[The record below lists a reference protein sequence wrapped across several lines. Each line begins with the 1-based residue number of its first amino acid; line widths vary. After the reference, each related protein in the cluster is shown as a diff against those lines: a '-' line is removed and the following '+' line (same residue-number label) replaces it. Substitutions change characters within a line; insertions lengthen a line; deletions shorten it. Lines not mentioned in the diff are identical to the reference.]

1 MAERIS
7 NVGQIRKVIEGLSD
21 ETPVESWLNGVETY
35 VSMDYAGGET
45 GEEVNINV
53 EPNYT
58 CMPEPTRSVPGAG
71 PAPGHVNPDDAAS

>member
-7 NVGQIRKVIEGLSD
+7 NVGQIRKVIAGLSD
-21 ETPVESWLNGVETY
+21 ETPVEPWLNGVETY

-45 GEEVNINV
+45 GAQLNINV

-58 CMPEPTRSVPGAG
+58 CTPSTPQVMSA
-71 PAPGHVNPDDAAS
+71 